1 MKKCILK
8 FSLTQSMIR
17 TLRTA
22 RTPRTVR
29 ILRGGNNIQKHA
41 NEFNS
46 KSKVRFLKFVH
57 LQVGRFSA
65 FYIKKKDHSKI
76 RIEKWIYLTIGADFK

>member
-1 MKKCILK
+1 MVSCLK
-8 FSLTQSMIR
+8 QIDTSEKRSFNKI
-17 TLRTA
+17 
-22 RTPRTVR
+22 RTPRAVQ
-29 ILRGGNNIQKHA
+29 ILRGANNFQKHA

-65 FYIKKKDHSKI
+65 FYIKKKKDLTKI
-76 RIEKWIYLTIGADFK
+76 QIEKRIYLAIRTDFK